1 MAPSSPL
8 PTAKRTSRRAEITG
22 SPELPQVDK
31 SSPQLNTRRK
41 RTGETAVHVAGLREE
56 KLTTSEEPHINF
68 AEAIEEAG
76 GEAASDDNRT
86 TEHSVGMWHRF
97 IETSPSPIINPVRLE
112 VDRLRTNC
120 GDMMF
125 FIEGIARSW
134 KLKPLTE
141 SQKEE
146 LACASE
152 VCEMALKRILDGY
165 LQKLEN
171 SDIIPRILDNSQSS
185 TRVSNGNG
193 DMDINADPVALAN
206 DAFPVI
212 SQSQTGIAAA
222 SDRCT
227 VS

>member
-1 MAPSSPL
+1 MAPASPL
-8 PTAKRTSRRAEITG
+8 ATAKRTSRRAEITG

-41 RTGETAVHVAGLREE
+41 RTGESAVHVPGLREE
-56 KLTTSEEPHINF
+56 KLTTSEELHTNF
-68 AEAIEEAG
+68 EEVVEGVG
-76 GEAASDDNRT
+76 GEAASDHNRT
-86 TEHSVGMWHRF
+86 NEHSVGMWHRL

-125 FIEGIARSW
+125 FIQGIARSW
-134 KLKPLTE
+134 KLKPLAE

-165 LQKLEN
+165 LQKLEKA
-171 SDIIPRILDNSQSS
+171 DIIPRILDNSQSS
-185 TRVSNGNG
+185 TQVSNGHS
-193 DMDINADPVALAN
+193 DMV
-206 DAFPVI
+206 
-212 SQSQTGIAAA
+212 SMQT
-222 SDRCT
+222 
-227 VS
+227 VWP